1 MLFLQEEKQGREK
14 EKATL
19 DKEGIRESAVSL
31 LSLHSDRSYLRPT
44 TELLCHAGEFHLAQ
58 AQLSHL

>member
-1 MLFLQEEKQGREK
+1 MV
-14 EKATL
+14 TL

-44 TELLCHAGEFHLAQ
+44 NESLCHAGEFHPAQ